1 MCVTHILNLVTQI
14 SNQPEPWQHLECQ
27 LLSLLTQEKQVTLE
41 MDLSTMHC
49 QHIDQHYN
57 SKRGESLDIC

>member
-14 SNQPEPWQHLECQ
+14 SSQHEPWQRLECQ
-27 LLSLLTQEKQVTLE
+27 PLSSLPPEKQVTLE
-41 MDLSTMHC
+41 MDLSTVHC
-49 QHIDQHYN
+49 QHIDQHHN